1 MSPRAFGRAALRHA
15 IRNHPDF
22 LSHFPEGSRAVG
34 SLTIA
39 QLLALAGKLALDGG
53 TILKTAKAA
62 HADTLAEAGVDA
74 SETDPENEDEGESE
88 SETEGETAP
97 DPIDSEVAAIRD
109 AVMRDGFSALDE
121 RLRDLVREARK
132 PAVVTVVT
140 AAPIS
145 GDCPQSRPTART
157 VAWGDAFGVTGTLA
171 TRTAHVWDGA
181 HPNTPAIDP
190 LYVWPDKPTQLALT
204 QLARGRNV
212 YAFGPAG
219 TGKTEFAEQIAA
231 RLGRPFALISCD
243 STTDG
248 PTLVG
253 MTVPKG
259 DTVGWQDGQLTRAIQ
274 TPGCVVC
281 IDEPSVARPGALF
294 VMQNMLAKR
303 VLWISEAEGRRVPV
317 APGVMFL
324 STDNTAGLG
333 GGSRKGY
340 TDTNRLN
347 GAYLDR
353 FGARIRFSYLPEM
366 DEAKVIVARTGATPA
381 LAKLLVQ
388 AATLTR
394 AAEASDQLTNGIGLR
409 RLLAWAEMLTD
420 GNSAE
425 DAFEAAIL
433 NAAPD
438 QDQET
443 LRQQCSLAC
452 DASTVAMAL
461 APPSARHAPT
471 VDPTASN
478 PTPQGRRAASDF
490 QLTPGGNHTCSF
502 DFKA

>member
-15 IRNHPDF
+15 IRNHPDM
-22 LSHFPEGSRAVG
+22 LRHFPEGSRAVG
-34 SLTIA
+34 TLTIA
-39 QLLALAGKLALDGG
+39 QLLALAGKLGLDGT
-53 TILKTAKAA
+53 TILQTAKNE
-62 HADTLAEAGVDA
+62 HAQTLAEAGVDA
-74 SETDPENEDEGESE
+74 SETDPANEGEPSDDEPAE
-88 SETEGETAP
+88 SENAPATLP
-97 DPIDSEVAAIRD
+97 DPIDAEVSAIRD

-132 PAVVTVVT
+132 PAVTIEVPATTLAADGSVTQ
-140 AAPIS
+140 A
-145 GDCPQSRPTART
+145 RPTGRNVTWREAFA
-157 VAWGDAFGVTGTLA
+157 VPGDLGD
-171 TRTAHVWDGA
+171 RTAQVWDGA
-181 HPNTPAIDP
+181 HPNTPAVDP
-190 LYVWPDKPTQLALT
+190 LYVWPEKATTIALT

-243 STTDG
+243 SATDG

-253 MTVPKG
+253 MTVPAG
-259 DTVGWQDGQLTRAIQ
+259 DGVAWQDGQLTRAIQ

-281 IDEPSVARPGALF
+281 IDEPSIARPGALF
-294 VMQNMLAKR
+294 VLQNVLAKR
-303 VLWISEAEGRRVPV
+303 VLWISEAEGRRMPV
-317 APGVMFL
+317 APGVMFI

-340 TDTNRLN
+340 TDTNKLN

-353 FGARIRFSYLPEM
+353 FGARIKFRYLPET
-366 DEAKVIVARTGATPA
+366 DEARVIVARTKSTPA

-394 AAEASDQLTNGIGLR
+394 AAEATDQLTNGIGLR
-409 RLLAWAEMLTD
+409 RLLAWAEMLSD
-420 GNSAE
+420 GIDAA
-425 DAFEAAIL
+425 DAFESAIL

-443 LRQQCSLAC
+443 LRQQCALAY
-452 DASTVAMAL
+452 DVTTVAAAL
-461 APPSARHAPT
+461 GGATPKADPSVT
-471 VDPTASN
+471 N
-478 PTPQGRRAASDF
+478 PSPQGRRAASDF
-490 QLTPGGNHTCSF
+490 HLTPGR
-502 DFKA
+502 